1 MPINPDNL
9 NDKIVLN
16 RITSLEERL
25 RDLTIAHTKFV
36 SLLEVQQLL
45 TTVSTELSHVREI
58 VKSLE
63 ERLSIIENLP
73 EDF

>member
-1 MPINPDNL
+1 MAIDPTNL

-16 RITSLEERL
+16 RIANLEERV
-25 RDLTIAHTKFV
+25 RDLTIAHSKFI

-45 TTVSTELSHVREI
+45 TTVSTEMSALTSI

-63 ERLSIIENLP
+63 ERVSILENLP
-73 EDF
+73 EEF

>member
-1 MPINPDNL
+1 MAIDPDNL

-16 RITSLEERL
+16 RITNLEERV

-36 SLLEVQQLL
+36 SLLEIQQLL
-45 TTVSTELSHVREI
+45 TSVSTEMSALTSI

-63 ERLSIIENLP
+63 ERVSILENLP

>member
-16 RITSLEERL
+16 RITNLEERL

-45 TTVSTELSHVREI
+45 TTVSTELCKR
-58 VKSLE
+58 
-63 ERLSIIENLP
+63 
-73 EDF
+73 DC

>member
-1 MPINPDNL
+1 MAIDTTNL

-16 RITSLEERL
+16 RIANLEERV
-25 RDLTIAHTKFV
+25 RDLTIAHSKFI

-45 TTVSTELSHVREI
+45 TTVSTEMSALTSI

-63 ERLSIIENLP
+63 ERVSILENLP
-73 EDF
+73 EEF

>member
-16 RITSLEERL
+16 RITNLEERL

-45 TTVSTELSHVREI
+45 TTVSTELSHVQEI

>member
-16 RITSLEERL
+16 RITNLEERL

>member
-16 RITSLEERL
+16 RITNLEERM

-45 TTVSTELSHVREI
+45 TTVSTELSYVNEI
-58 VKSLE
+58 IRSLE

>member
-16 RITSLEERL
+16 RITNLEERL

-45 TTVSTELSHVREI
+45 TTVSTELSYVQEI

>member
-16 RITSLEERL
+16 RITNLEERM

-45 TTVSTELSHVREI
+45 TTVSTELSYVNEI
-58 VKSLE
+58 IKSLE

>member
-1 MPINPDNL
+1 MAIDPTNL

-16 RITSLEERL
+16 RISNLEERV
-25 RDLTIAHTKFV
+25 RDLTIAHSKFV

-45 TTVSTELSHVREI
+45 TTVSTEMSALTSI

-63 ERLSIIENLP
+63 ERVSILENLP
-73 EDF
+73 EEF

>member
-1 MPINPDNL
+1 MAIDPNNL

-16 RITSLEERL
+16 RIANLEERV
-25 RDLTIAHTKFV
+25 RDLTIAHTKYV

-45 TTVSTELSHVREI
+45 TSVSTELSALTTI

-63 ERLSIIENLP
+63 ERLAIVENLP